1 MPQLWPRSQLRLGS
15 DPWPGYSI
23 CLREAKKEKKQT
35 KEKSQL
41 SCHSPTSTLHGSPL
55 ASCQSVISLAW
66 LSTSLTSQPHRLP
79 FPSSSACHHPTGWAI
94 VHTGSSFYMSFLHSN
109 TPSQRPSGLPTESR
123 GLGPSEPARPRIT
136 VPFHPKLENP
146 CPSSKSQGLMSSAS
160 SPQGWGMDPLLQR
173 QILPL
178 QFSSACF
185 FLFCFV
191 LFCFCL
197 FLPFLGPLPQHMEV
211 PRLGVESEPQQLGI
225 RAASVIYDTAHG
237 NAGSLIH

>member
-1 MPQLWPRSQLRLGS
+1 MQCIPCSIAQWILTECSGFHAPWGKDLALPHLRLGS

-79 FPSSSACHHPTGWAI
+79 FPSSSACHHPTEWAI

-109 TPSQRPSGLPTESR
+109 TPSQRPSASL
-123 GLGPSEPARPRIT
+123 L
-136 VPFHPKLENP
+136 NP
-146 CPSSKSQGLMSSAS
+146 EA
-160 SPQGWGMDPLLQR
+160 
-173 QILPL
+173 
-178 QFSSACF
+178 
-185 FLFCFV
+185 
-191 LFCFCL
+191 
-197 FLPFLGPLPQHMEV
+197 
-211 PRLGVESEPQQLGI
+211 
-225 RAASVIYDTAHG
+225 
-237 NAGSLIH
+237 